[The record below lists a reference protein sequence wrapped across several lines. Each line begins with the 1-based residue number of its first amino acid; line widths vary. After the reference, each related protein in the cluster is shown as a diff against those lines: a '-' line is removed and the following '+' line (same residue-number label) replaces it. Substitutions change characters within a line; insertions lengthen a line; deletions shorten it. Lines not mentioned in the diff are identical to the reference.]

1 MKFLQLLKL
10 ILLFLI
16 LLISINYLHF
26 NFYEVNVVLFSSI
39 LDVFIAVLI
48 TILIVKK
55 VKFFRVNFSNFEIF
69 QSLVII
75 VLLGYAFAITIPT
88 IIDRSLSFYILEKIQ
103 ERGGGMKI
111 NSFENLF
118 KSEYMIDHRLV
129 DIRLTEQLESGS
141 IIVNKDCVKLTE
153 KGQSLVIFSQF
164 YRKYFLP
171 KNRLLMGEYSD
182 YLIRNNLNKIN
193 SYEYNDACS

>member
-10 ILLFLI
+10 IFLFFI

>member
-10 ILLFLI
+10 IFLFFI

-118 KSEYMIDHRLV
+118 KSEYMVDHRLV

>member
-10 ILLFLI
+10 IFLFFI

-48 TILIVKK
+48 TILIVNK

-75 VLLGYAFAITIPT
+75 VLLGYAFAITVPT

>member
-10 ILLFLI
+10 IFLFFI

-193 SYEYNDACS
+193 SHEYNDACS

>member
-10 ILLFLI
+10 IFLFFI

-39 LDVFIAVLI
+39 LDVFIAVLV

-193 SYEYNDACS
+193 SHEYNDACS

>member
-10 ILLFLI
+10 IFLFFI
-16 LLISINYLHF
+16 LLISINYIHF
-26 NFYEVNVVLFSSI
+26 NFYEVNVVLYSSI

>member
-10 ILLFLI
+10 IFLFFI

-39 LDVFIAVLI
+39 LDVFIAVLV

-193 SYEYNDACS
+193 SYEYNDSCS

>member
-10 ILLFLI
+10 IFLFFI

-48 TILIVKK
+48 TILIVNK

-193 SYEYNDACS
+193 SHEYNDACS

>member
-10 ILLFLI
+10 IFLFFI

-39 LDVFIAVLI
+39 LDVFIAVLV

-75 VLLGYAFAITIPT
+75 VLLGYAFAITVPT

>member
-10 ILLFLI
+10 IFLFFI

-48 TILIVKK
+48 TILIVNK

>member
-10 ILLFLI
+10 IFLFFI

-39 LDVFIAVLI
+39 LDVFIAVLV